1 VRILITGAAGF
12 AGRHLLRELI
22 QKRETSIWATVLEEL
37 AKPVAEEFREITWL
51 PMDLSSEG
59 SIRSVVEEARAE
71 VVYHLAGQAS
81 VGESFANPVQTWE
94 VNATGTLRLMAV
106 LAEAKPRPRRVL
118 LISSAEV
125 YGSVEP
131 AKQPIGESAP
141 IRPLTPYGS
150 SKAAAEIAAMQVGRS
165 SEIEVV
171 VARSFNHIGPG
182 QDERFVLPNLG
193 GQLVRM
199 RAASEPRILQVGNLE
214 VIRDFLDVRDVVRA
228 YRILMDRGRTG
239 GAYNVCSGVGR
250 SLRGVVER
258 LVELS
263 GTEAR
268 LEIREE
274 RLRPADIASLIGDPG
289 KIAGIGWSPEFS
301 LDDTLGALLAEAE
314 TRR

>member
-1 VRILITGAAGF
+1 VRILVTGAAGF
-12 AGRHLLRELI
+12 AGRHLLRTLNQE
-22 QKRETSIWATVLEEL
+22 REGSVWATVLDEL
-37 AKPVAEEFREITWL
+37 TEPVAEEFRAVRWL
-51 PMDLSSEG
+51 PMDLSAEG
-59 SIRSVVEEARAE
+59 SIRAVVAEARPE

-81 VGESFANPVQTWE
+81 VGESFANPLQTWE
-94 VNATGTLRLMAV
+94 VNATGTLRLMEV

-131 AKQPIGESAP
+131 ANQPIGEDAP

-165 SEIEVV
+165 AGIEVV

-199 RAASEPRILQVGNLE
+199 RAGSEPRILQVGNLA

-228 YRILMDRGRTG
+228 YRILMDRGRAG
-239 GAYNVCSGVGR
+239 GTYNVCSGLGR

-268 LEIREE
+268 IEVREE
-274 RLRPADIASLIGDPG
+274 RLRPTDIASLIGDPG
-289 KIAGIGWSPEFS
+289 KVAATGWSPEFS

-314 TRR
+314 TRQ